1 MAGKSKIT
9 SNLKINI
16 DYEIENSQKIRK
28 EIEKILNSG
37 NFSDSINRDLQKKID
52 TLKKVEKE
60 LNKVPDKGSTVS
72 NEQLKNI
79 NKYAQ
84 LISKT
89 ADQSKE
95 LANRLSKVGL
105 TKDAL
110 KQIEH
115 FEKNIEDI
123 KKQFEQLSG
132 KSLVD
137 TNQKPIDDYIIKL
150 NKQIAKQEQLTK
162 QQPKF
167 AKSAVPVSDKTEKAR
182 QKYEDLMNTV
192 QQYNKVLKQMQRTQ
206 NEGKKSELG
215 IQATGKVST
224 GTETGLKKEI
234 DALTG
239 KANKAQLTYQQSM
252 KADEEKYIAQLQEE
266 KKKKLE
272 LLKLDKQRAVQL
284 EKDLQTNVAGI
295 NSVKSND
302 ANVINVKTITESAK
316 ALDSLQSSSAN
327 YETNIAKATESTL
340 YWGDALDSLKN
351 EFMMI
356 TSFGFLIEKTIST
369 VNKAATQTK
378 EIDKDMV
385 QIGLVLQET
394 SSAAWKNFDT
404 YSKTADRL
412 STTTSEVTAAMKLFY
427 QQGLNTTEVNKMV
440 EASAIAAALGES
452 TLADAAE
459 TLTSVVNSYGLTANQ
474 AMDVTDKISQ
484 IAIVSAADFGE
495 LSIAIEKVA
504 SSAASAG
511 LDLDHLM
518 GYLGKMIETTRE
530 APTNI
535 GTALKTIVANFT
547 KFKEDPTFTTDE
559 GTSVNDVDEALKTV
573 GIELKNSEGQIK
585 DLGVVIDELGGK
597 WDGLN
602 KNQKSYLAT
611 TIAGTRQQS
620 RFYAL
625 MNDYDRTL
633 ELVNEGTNS
642 AGKASQ
648 QFALY
653 QNSLTASTQRLEN
666 QWQKFYNSITSGDT
680 LLKGFYNTLTSIMT
694 IVNKLGP
701 GLTLVLGGLGLKGG
715 RNLITSLAQSKTT
728 VQSTLSSLLTPQNL
742 AGVSSQ
748 AQQSG
753 ETIGQKLA
761 EGIQFGAGKQGGFN
775 DKLGS
780 SIFSKLVNDEDLT
793 KINQYNAVLDTLKSD
808 TLEGLTQ
815 NYQNLLKTG
824 MGPQIEALTGL
835 NAAEMTNVGLTQT
848 EQAAQVQAT
857 LTKSRDTAITNVN
870 TAAKWANVAAQAA
883 MTLGISALIA
893 GVTTLLPY
901 ILDWNKRNRE
911 QAAAAEE
918 AYNEIQTENKSL
930 ESSINTHNELSK
942 KVSLTSQEKEELL
955 SVNEELAKNYP
966 ELVNGYDSEGN
977 AILKNTQYLKEYL
990 KTKKQESQEKAKT
1003 MAEKSVKA
1011 TKVYGKNVLNYVTG
1025 FGLRSDEDITSE
1037 QAKNAYSQMQTT
1049 LDNLWGDHPIQQFF
1063 RAASG
1068 QLSGLTNPNAT
1079 ENSLK
1084 FLSDASDEQKAQYEN
1099 LFNEAKK
1106 FYQENLKGLQDDYTT
1121 YYQETIG
1128 LITQSQ
1134 KNLTSEQS
1142 SFVEG
1147 LAKSFTDTTVTA
1159 KIGAITEQYRKGE
1172 IKYKDA
1178 QKQILQYLEGEGKT
1192 TVDTVTQALAKLAKS
1207 SDFDKVKST
1216 YDEYTTAQTKGY
1228 SFLAQENLANKL
1240 IEQINHS
1247 NLSEDQKKALTDSIT
1262 NQQEQLKK
1270 DMEDTIKQAMAA
1282 LTNTNA
1288 ENIDTNSRQYK
1299 QYEDFFKNL
1308 STDSQQAFSDAI
1320 QNFTSGEND
1329 DYTYTD
1335 EERQAIAQQII
1346 PNLTEILNKDNVGR
1360 VFSQELSEL
1369 DFTDSIDVENF
1380 KAKWGAQ
1387 IVQKFKDK
1395 GYNEQIATDLVNA
1408 MFPEPG
1414 NISKEIQKKMGDL
1427 ETSFNQINKVDIS
1440 DLTSGEMSVTSAAS
1454 SGVLDLGFTVQDKFI
1469 ASTETVTK
1477 ALGEANEKMLTY
1489 IEELRRSAEEEIKK
1503 ANESITQYQSEIE
1516 EVKKGRADTELSYD
1530 DQQQVKALQDNITKQ
1545 KEIISTANQRLQN
1558 AKNLTKEYQQQNK
1571 ELQYIKQYSEV
1582 EDAARSVNTL
1592 VDSIDD
1598 LADAWEKANKGTL
1611 SQLDIVKM
1619 IAKDSSMLLFLE
1631 VENGQLKLSAAGMEK
1646 YAEAKAKTVKESI
1659 QLDID
1664 KLESLYNMIDADHTY
1679 TESEMIELGQRAES
1693 EVNAA
1698 NKSKEIKQ
1706 GEVKNTLNVVKG
1718 YEDASAEIDSNLQD
1732 ITDNNAKAAKSSV
1745 TTFSDLLNALG
1756 EMINHGIQ
1764 GAKAL
1769 GSAIAKALKGDI
1781 NFSDVVNVAVG
1792 DLSNKIRSTYQ
1803 GTSARRVKGNG
1814 LARGDSSTTGTGSS
1828 SADWANFEVGTDG
1841 KLTGSEWQKQIKDKI
1856 EKLKAI
1862 QNAISGSNLLKK
1874 VGEMGGKDKDKD
1886 KDKYEA
1892 SVEHLEHFY
1901 NYLRKIESLQA
1912 KITKLQTKGSTLDL
1926 TKNYNIDALKQEN
1939 GLLKE
1944 QAKLYGEYIGEE
1956 DKYLATLRK
1965 QLTSTFSDWVY
1976 FTKEGIVQV
1985 KQTDFAINSEKEEKR
2000 YKAFNDLL
2008 EEYQSEYQ
2016 TYLENQNTL
2025 LETQQ
2030 QIIENIKSS
2039 YEKITAQLDD
2049 AISNLE
2055 YMNSISEHNTDMSVG
2070 NLQELSAYNQQLS
2083 TTIDMYTY
2091 ASKTLSSLKTD
2102 MAQITQIMNSRGLSQ
2117 YMKWNSG
2124 TNQYQASDYFNQ
2136 RVLAGNIDSETVT
2149 MVQALVSA
2157 SQTLNEQW
2165 QSINDKV
2172 MSIEGSLKTIVEDRL
2187 QAIENLLGSWKDE
2200 ISDIFDII
2208 NRQKS
2213 IKDTLFDLTGY
2224 NTGDLEAKYKLLA
2237 NAAAMTKNSW
2247 DEMKKLSAS
2256 ALNEITK
2263 NYGEFV
2269 TMIDGTPF
2277 INETAI
2283 KESNKLS
2290 NEQKAKAE
2298 ELIATYKALK
2308 ETTDDLEDSTYDY
2321 LSALKELQEKQLSQT
2336 IDVLQKIHDALKEI
2350 DQEELQDLQDKYDK
2364 MNSLDEEY
2372 YNNLSQRISDARNQ
2386 RNQLQNQQTL
2396 AQKQQQLGALQRD
2409 SSGAYNSQIISLQQ
2423 EINSLMQSNADT
2435 DVDNELERIQR
2446 EQEER
2451 QADRDI
2457 QIQQLENLI
2466 TFKDDNDVYWQQ
2478 ANEMLAEGYQAVSGF
2493 LANREQNNDQS
2504 ELATQEA
2511 IVQTNQQLA
2520 DVYAKLGDYSAEDL
2534 QTSTDIK
2541 QMLSNF
2547 LNGDG
2552 NSVSGLLNKLG
2563 LLDSDITSNLTAS
2576 VTAISSVINNG
2587 FAQGLATIQNGYN
2600 TFWNQ
2605 FDQLRNN
2612 INGNSTGIIDA
2623 LNYST
2628 RVASQDAA
2636 TITGIGRLINA
2647 NASSTSSSSYS
2658 TARNTSS
2665 IAGHTSNLSPSG
2677 SISRGIGDL
2686 TDYKGTLDYHLHM
2699 IDDNTW
2705 HSRDSLWDIAWKV
2718 KNGWTIAQGRVSL
2731 GGSFLGG
2738 LGLNISGSYGRI
2750 YKTGGYADYTG
2761 PAWVDGTKTKP
2772 EAFLNAKQ
2780 TQLFEQLRDNLT
2792 ASAKTHNTKDDE
2804 ENKGD
2809 TINIDTIAIQVKE
2822 LADSDTVD
2830 KVVKKVKSSIYTDA
2844 TGKNTMQVRRR

>member
-110 KQIEH
+110 KQIGQ

-206 NEGKKSELG
+206 DEGKKSELG

-252 KADEEKYIAQLQEE
+252 KADEEKYIVQLQEE

-369 VNKAATQTK
+369 INKAATQTK

-547 KFKEDPTFTTDE
+547 QFKEDPTFTTDE

-585 DLGVVIDELGGK
+585 DLGTVIDELGGK
-597 WDGLN
+597 WNGLN

-728 VQSTLSSLLTPQNL
+728 VQSTLNNLLSPQNL

-753 ETIGQKLA
+753 EAIGQKLA

-793 KINQYNAVLDTLKSD
+793 KINQYNAVLDSLKSD

-883 MTLGISALIA
+883 MTLGVTALIA
-893 GVTTLLPY
+893 GVTALLPY
-901 ILDWNKRNRE
+901 MLDWNKRNRE

-918 AYNEIQTENKSL
+918 AYNEIQTENKTL
-930 ESSINTHNELSK
+930 EDSIKTYNELTK
-942 KVSLTSQEKEELL
+942 KVSLTSKEKEELA
-955 SVNEELAKNYP
+955 SANEELAKNYP
-966 ELVNGYDSEGN
+966 ELINGYDSEGN

-990 KTKKQESQEKAKT
+990 KVKKQESQEKAKT
-1003 MAEKSVKA
+1003 MAEKTVKA
-1011 TKVYGKNVLNYVTG
+1011 SNTYNKGLMTFSGKIKDSTDL
-1025 FGLRSDEDITSE
+1025 SSE
-1037 QAKNAYSQMQTT
+1037 SAKTA
-1049 LDNLWGDHPIQQFF
+1049 L
-1063 RAASG
+1063 
-1068 QLSGLTNPNAT
+1068 
-1079 ENSLK
+1079 NSLEGMINK
-1084 FLSDASDEQKAQYEN
+1084 YYDSKTISSDMVSRDTIDTLTSPDTGKDFLEKYYKDRGDTKELEQI
-1099 LFNEAKK
+1099 FNTAKK
-1106 FYQENLKGLQDDYTT
+1106 VFSEDLKGIQNLYTDY
-1121 YYQETIG
+1121 YNDTID
-1128 LITQSQ
+1128 LVSYEQN
-1134 KNLTSEQS
+1134 NLSTEQS

-1147 LAKSFTDTTVTA
+1147 LSKTFANATIGENVE
-1159 KIGAITEQYRKGE
+1159 KIVEQYKKGE
-1172 IKYKDA
+1172 VKYADA
-1178 QKQILQYLEGEGKT
+1178 KKQINEYLEGQGAE
-1192 TVDTVTQALAKLAKS
+1192 TVETISKALAKLAKS
-1207 SDFDKVKST
+1207 SDFEKVKSL

-1228 SFLAQENLANKL
+1228 SFLAQENLASKL
-1240 IEQINHS
+1240 TEQINHA
-1247 NLSEDQKKALTDSIT
+1247 NLPEDQKKALTDSIT

-1270 DMEDTIKQAMAA
+1270 DMEDSIKQAMAA

-1288 ENIDTNSRQYK
+1288 ENIDTSSEQYK
-1299 QYEDFFKNL
+1299 QYESFFKNL

-1360 VFSQELSEL
+1360 EFSQELSEL

-1414 NISKEIQKKMGDL
+1414 NISKEIQKKMGKL
-1427 ETSFNQINKVDIS
+1427 ETSFNQINKIDIS

-1503 ANESITQYQSEIE
+1503 ANESITQYQSEME

-1530 DQQQVKALQDNITKQ
+1530 DQQQVKALQDNIEKQ

-1582 EDAARSVNTL
+1582 ENAARSVNTL

-1619 IAKDSSMLLFLE
+1619 IAKDSSMLQFLE
-1631 VENGQLKLSAAGMEK
+1631 VENGQLKLSASGMEK

-1679 TESEMIELGQRAES
+1679 TEAEMIEFGRRAES

-1745 TTFSDLLNALG
+1745 TTFGDLLNALG

-1814 LARGDSSTTGTGSS
+1814 LARGDSSTAGTGNS

-1874 VGEMGGKDKDKD
+1874 VGEMGDKDKN

-1956 DKYLATLRK
+1956 GKYLATLRK

-2049 AISNLE
+2049 TISNLE

-2091 ASKTLSSLKTD
+2091 ASKTLSSLKAD
-2102 MAQITQIMNSRGLSQ
+2102 MVQITQIMNSRGLSQ

-2124 TNQYQASDYFNQ
+2124 TNQYQTSDYFNQ

-2187 QAIENLLGSWKDE
+2187 QAIENLLGGWKDE

-2372 YNNLSQRISDARNQ
+2372 YNNLSQRISDARDQ

-2466 TFKDDNDVYWQQ
+2466 TFKDDNDIYWQQ

-2493 LANREQNNDQS
+2493 LASREQNNDQS

-2511 IVQTNQQLA
+2511 IAQTNQQLA
-2520 DVYAKLGDYSAEDL
+2520 DVYAKLGNYSAEDL

-2647 NASSTSSSSYS
+2647 NASSTSNSSSS
-2658 TARNTSS
+2658 TARNTSN

-2677 SISRGIGDL
+2677 SISKGIGDL

-2705 HSRDSLWDIAWKV
+2705 HSRDTLWDIAWKV
-2718 KNGWTIAQGRVSL
+2718 KNGWTITQGRVSL
-2731 GGSFLGG
+2731 GGSFLAG

>member
-167 AKSAVPVSDKTEKAR
+167 AKSAIPVSDKTEKAR

-206 NEGKKSELG
+206 DEGKKSELG

-394 SSAAWKNFDT
+394 SSAAWKNFST

-547 KFKEDPTFTTDE
+547 QFKEDPTFTTDE

-585 DLGVVIDELGGK
+585 DLGTVIDELGGK

-728 VQSTLSSLLTPQNL
+728 VQSTLSNLLTPQNL

-753 ETIGQKLA
+753 EAIGQKLA

-793 KINQYNAVLDTLKSD
+793 KINQYNAVLDSLKSD

-883 MTLGISALIA
+883 MTLGVTALIA
-893 GVTTLLPY
+893 GVTALLPY
-901 ILDWNKRNRE
+901 ILDWNKYSRE
-911 QAAAAEE
+911 QAAKAEE
-918 AYNEIQTENKSL
+918 AYNEIQTENKTL
-930 ESSINTHNELSK
+930 EDSIKTYNELTK
-942 KVSLTSQEKEELL
+942 KVSLTSKEKEELA
-955 SVNEELAKNYP
+955 SANEELAKNYP
-966 ELVNGYDSEGN
+966 ELINGYDSEGN

-990 KTKKQESQEKAKT
+990 KVKKQESQEKAKT
-1003 MAEKSVKA
+1003 MAEKTVKA
-1011 TKVYGKNVLNYVTG
+1011 SNTYNKGLMTFSGKIKDSTDL
-1025 FGLRSDEDITSE
+1025 SSE
-1037 QAKNAYSQMQTT
+1037 SAKTA
-1049 LDNLWGDHPIQQFF
+1049 L
-1063 RAASG
+1063 
-1068 QLSGLTNPNAT
+1068 
-1079 ENSLK
+1079 NSLEGMINK
-1084 FLSDASDEQKAQYEN
+1084 YYDSKTISSDMVSRDTMDTLTSPDTGKDFLEKYYKDRGDTKELEQI
-1099 LFNEAKK
+1099 FNTAKK
-1106 FYQENLKGLQDDYTT
+1106 VFSEDLKGIQNLYTDY
-1121 YYQETIG
+1121 YNDTID
-1128 LITQSQ
+1128 LVSYEQN
-1134 KNLTSEQS
+1134 NLSTEQS

-1147 LAKSFTDTTVTA
+1147 LSKTFANATIGENVE
-1159 KIGAITEQYRKGE
+1159 KIVEQYKKGE
-1172 IKYKDA
+1172 VKYADA
-1178 QKQILQYLEGEGKT
+1178 KKQINEYLEGQGAE
-1192 TVDTVTQALAKLAKS
+1192 TVETISKALAKLAKS
-1207 SDFDKVKST
+1207 SDFEKVKSL

-1228 SFLAQENLANKL
+1228 SFLAQENLASKL
-1240 IEQINHS
+1240 TEQINHS
-1247 NLSEDQKKALTDSIT
+1247 NLPEDQKKALTDSVT

-1270 DMEDTIKQAMAA
+1270 DMEDSIKQAMAA

-1288 ENIDTNSRQYK
+1288 ENIDTSSEQYK
-1299 QYEDFFKNL
+1299 QYEEIFKNL

-1360 VFSQELSEL
+1360 EFSQELSEL

-1395 GYNEQIATDLVNA
+1395 GYNEQIAIDLVNA

-1414 NISKEIQKKMGDL
+1414 NISKEIQKKMGNL

-1503 ANESITQYQSEIE
+1503 ANESITQYQSEME

-1530 DQQQVKALQDNITKQ
+1530 DQQQVKALQDNIAKQ

-1558 AKNLTKEYQQQNK
+1558 AKNLTKEYQQQDK

-1582 EDAARSVNTL
+1582 ENAARSVNTL

-1619 IAKDSSMLLFLE
+1619 IAKDSSMLQFLE
-1631 VENGQLKLSAAGMEK
+1631 VENGQLKLSASGMEK

-1698 NKSKEIKQ
+1698 NKSKEVKQ

-1732 ITDNNAKAAKSSV
+1732 ITDNTAKAAKSSV
-1745 TTFSDLLNALG
+1745 TTFGDLLNALG

-1792 DLSNKIRSTYQ
+1792 DSSNKIRSTYQ
-1803 GTSARRVKGNG
+1803 GTSKKKEAAKDN
-1814 LARGDSSTTGTGSS
+1814 SSTTGTGNS

-1874 VGEMGGKDKDKD
+1874 VGEMGDKDKD

-1956 DKYLATLRK
+1956 GKYLATLRK

-2049 AISNLE
+2049 TISNLE

-2091 ASKTLSSLKTD
+2091 ASKTLSSLKAD

-2172 MSIEGSLKTIVEDRL
+2172 MSIESSLKTIVEDRL
-2187 QAIENLLGSWKDE
+2187 QAIENLLGGWKDE

-2372 YNNLSQRISDARNQ
+2372 YNNLSQRISDARDQ

-2493 LANREQNNDQS
+2493 LASREQNNDQS

-2511 IVQTNQQLA
+2511 IAQTNQQLA
-2520 DVYAKLGDYSAEDL
+2520 DVYAKLGNYSAEDL

-2647 NASSTSSSSYS
+2647 NASSTSSSSSS

-2665 IAGHTSNLSPSG
+2665 IADHTSNLSPSG

-2705 HSRDSLWDIAWKV
+2705 HSRDTLWDIAWKV
-2718 KNGWTIAQGRVSL
+2718 KNGWTITQGRVSL
-2731 GGSFLGG
+2731 GGSFLAG